1 MIEQPIERITKA
13 EAFKRIHSECYCH
26 VGDKRSLADEILK
39 IIDLTK
45 SPSRRYYT
53 KMNQ

>member
-1 MIEQPIERITKA
+1 MHEQHLARITTV
-13 EAFKRIHSECYCH
+13 EAFKRIHSECHLH

-45 SPSRRYYT
+45 APSRRHYLNKY
-53 KMNQ
+53 